1 MSTTITSDSRDPKA
15 KRPCVLIVA
24 PTPVATFIR
33 QDFEILQSQFD
44 AVLFPYENPTSIPR
58 LRHEVRDAD
67 AMVIWFAGRHSP
79 PSVWLAR
86 TRGIPILTVIGGYEA
101 FWIPGIRYGIP
112 PGSLRARL
120 LRWVLANSRRVAVV
134 SRVMEERV
142 FRLYPEIIPKTT
154 RISNAVSTQRF
165 QVGTAPRRQGVLC
178 VGVINRSTLIVKG
191 WQLFREAAMRMP
203 KEQFTA
209 IGSVADRAGLE
220 FVSKLPPNLTWLG
233 AQYGDDL
240 IRRYQ
245 AASVYFQGSVHESFS
260 LALAESMACGCI
272 PVVSRN
278 GALPEVAGDA
288 GYYLDD
294 LTPESASKAITAA
307 LSASEDRRTFARQR
321 IVENFD
327 LERRRVALCDL
338 VRQMVGTR

>member
-1 MSTTITSDSRDPKA
+1 MSATISSDSRDSRA
-15 KRPCVLIVA
+15 KRPRVLLVA
-24 PTPVATFIR
+24 PNPVATFIS
-33 QDFEILQSQFD
+33 QDFQVLQSEFD
-44 AVLFPYENPTSIPR
+44 AVMLSYQNLTSIPH
-58 LRHEVRDAD
+58 LRYEVRGAD

-79 PSVWLAR
+79 PAVWMAR
-86 TRGIPILTVIGGYEA
+86 RRGIPVLTIIGGYEV
-101 FWIPGIRYGIP
+101 FWIPEIRYGVP

-120 LRWVLANSRRVAVV
+120 LRWVLANSTRVAVV

-142 FRLYPEIIPKTT
+142 STLYPEIIAKTT

-165 QVGTAPRRQGVLC
+165 QIGTAQKRQGVLC

-191 WQLFREAAMRMP
+191 WRLFREAALQMP
-203 KEQFTA
+203 NEQFTA
-209 IGSVADRAGLE
+209 IGVVADRAGLE

-233 AQYGDDL
+233 AQYGADL

-288 GYYLDD
+288 GYYLDG
-294 LTPESASKAITAA
+294 LTPASAIKAITSA
-307 LSASEDRRTFARQR
+307 LSASEERRTLARQR
-321 IVENFD
+321 IIDNFD

-338 VRQMVGTR
+338 VRQMLEAR